1 MHYIYTDHLS
11 SLSFSCSFCA
21 RWKVLV
27 AQSTSFSRRRK
38 STITVASRM
47 PKMIDRAIQH
57 LFSLKNLTVLSIVV
71 VDFFV
76 LVDSFDSSQS
86 KRMSSPPLVCV
97 WALALSWKGI
107 GCVGGPAGWL
117 VMGMIGDVTVGGAGK
132 LGLFGCNHKSACIVF
147 KFCRL
152 PVSQGFMFGLSCLP
166 GVVCFYTFGPDKLWC
181 CYAATVWFSVWF
193 IILNL

>member
-47 PKMIDRAIQH
+47 PKIIDRAIQH

-71 VDFFV
+71 ADFFV
-76 LVDSFDSSQS
+76 LVDSFESSQS
-86 KRMSSPPLVCV
+86 RRMSSPPLVCV
-97 WALALSWKGI
+97 WLRALSWKGI

-117 VMGMIGDVTVGGAGK
+117 VMGTAGGTDT
-132 LGLFGCNHKSACIVF
+132 HQDS
-147 KFCRL
+147 
-152 PVSQGFMFGLSCLP
+152 
-166 GVVCFYTFGPDKLWC
+166 Y
-181 CYAATVWFSVWF
+181 
-193 IILNL
+193 ILNKQSAVILGSSYWHLCSVTPYLT